1 MFCGKNETI
10 SHLFFECPLARY
22 IWNVVSCTLGI
33 NCQFSSVEEVV
44 SRWLKRHFKKKRSLL
59 AVVVTAVFWGIWKVR
74 NSACFQGVW
83 PDEPCVVVFKICYWI
98 QWWALL
104 QATQG
109 VKDRL
114 IYFAKLLERVAT
126 EVFGA
131 RRSWRAWVPRL
142 MM

>member
-1 MFCGKNETI
+1 M
-10 SHLFFECPLARY
+10 
-22 IWNVVSCTLGI
+22 
-33 NCQFSSVEEVV
+33 
-44 SRWLKRHFKKKRSLL
+44 
-59 AVVVTAVFWGIWKVR
+59 
-74 NSACFQGVW
+74 
-83 PDEPCVVVFKICYWI
+83 
-98 QWWALL
+98 